1 MNNLNG
7 GQYFGIGLDTADFMR
22 DSQRVK
28 GEFASISQTAI
39 SEGNR
44 MDGAFKRVGAGIASV
59 FAVGQIQAFVRQVV
73 SARSE
78 IQSLG
83 TSFETLTGSREKGLM
98 LMQKLQAYAVSTP
111 MQLNDLAS
119 GAQTLLGFNIE
130 LEKVMPVLKAIG
142 DISMGS
148 RDKFNSLTLA
158 FAQMSATGKLMG
170 QDLLQMINAGFN
182 PLTEISAKTGK
193 SIATLK
199 DEMSAGSISAQMV
212 EDAFISATAAGGKFH
227 GMLESQSRTMR
238 GALSNLQGHF
248 SDMLND
254 MGESTEGIISS
265 GINAADTLVKH
276 YETVGEV
283 LITLAAT
290 YGTAKAALMAHA
302 AMANAA
308 AEAEIAAL
316 SRLVPAKAAEADADL
331 RLRVAKGELT
341 ESRAAQIAALR
352 GEIAAEGDRRA
363 AALASARTDTAA
375 AKESYRAA
383 LRRSLA
389 SKQAVRARQE
399 ELRVAL
405 QQPGVEAAATA
416 QKNLANAIDERSA
429 AVKARKAAAQQLE
442 IAKSRENAAA
452 TALETLNTDINTVG
466 KQRQTRATLTL
477 AAAKAALS
485 KASRALGLSMLA
497 NPYVLAAAAVAS
509 LAYVTYKL
517 VTADDAATRAAK
529 AHNDERERQAKIA
542 DERSQKVRSLVATI
556 KDENATATQK
566 VMAFDSLTSIV
577 PTLKEIYH
585 TWQDMAAVD
594 TSDIDKG
601 VNAFADTQQEE
612 ALRKRVADIKDAIT
626 EIDKLYSHLETTE
639 KGVSATGFAPAYAG
653 VLAAGQGVNW
663 RAKQIASNH
672 GVGGAWD
679 AWWSG
684 GDDNRAAL
692 RESLELAEGEL
703 RKFLAAKYEAE
714 TPVEVKLKVAQADYD
729 AAKERLDTFA
739 SWTDTLMA
747 KTGKM
752 RPGHLIDPAQAD
764 KDMAAAEKAITDRI
778 ESLRKEVANPLTFTA
793 EKQKALTS
801 AEQLRSDME
810 GIKRQ
815 MAASGT
821 LDWSLTLRVNT
832 VMQSLQSAADSA
844 NSRMQNYVTR
854 DGKDYTPPVQNK
866 AYWENQKKE
875 AEAARNA
882 IGSDKTDSAAWK
894 QQTKLIE
901 EADRNLAV
909 YSDKAAKSADKAVNE
924 AKRRAEQRQKLAEE
938 ALELARRNAADE
950 IRLMEDGAEKKLRTL
965 RQEHADRRAELD
977 RQQREWAKAN
987 REAKTKGLGE
997 DGLTDTQRTSLADAR
1012 TLASRSLAKAEAE
1025 IQRERMKA
1033 STDAMRSYLA
1043 EYGTFEER
1051 QLAITQ
1057 EYAEK
1062 IKEARKKG
1070 LEGEAL
1076 RLSKERDAKI
1086 SSEEFRRIQDDI
1098 DWADVFGNIG
1108 GAASAYLGP
1117 TLDRLEKLMASPQF
1131 KSLPATDKKQYYDA
1145 RSRLQ
1150 AQVDTPSFAGI
1161 DWGELGRLT
1170 NEYRAAMRKATDA
1183 NRRAADATENLEQA
1197 QKDYDKALS
1206 SGSATDKIVAN
1217 VKLLAARVNKEKA
1230 DSDKTEAD
1238 NGAAD
1243 AGNALNT
1250 ATDNATRAV
1259 NNFASALQN
1268 LGNGTL
1274 KGFADGV
1281 CGIIGAFSKDT
1292 EGTGDLISELGG
1304 KVGGLIGAILQLL
1317 DSMGDDPEEFI
1328 TGLLDKVF
1336 GVIEKLLDQLF
1347 DGSLVTGIVGNLWSN
1362 VSGMFLN
1369 ILDGLTFGAFG
1380 LGSLLG
1386 GDSDPTLDDDRTR
1399 LEHSNELLR
1408 KSIDRLADKM
1418 DEASAAQAGDIA
1430 DEQARMLA
1438 SQIATTQSLG
1448 RRTADR
1454 SSGSQHSGTYHVN
1467 KAMEDND
1474 WGVADA
1480 LRHFGIRDAGALW
1493 NLTPEQWRELS
1504 EMFPNALAEIR
1515 SQLAK
1520 GKDDASAYIDEMI
1533 AYAGQYEEILERM
1546 RQTQTRTSVDDI
1558 HSGFLDLMKDME
1570 ADSSAFAQNFEDMMK
1585 EAVFNSILNDQYRQD
1600 MKRWYEEF
1608 AAAMSS
1614 DNELTPS
1621 EQRKLR
1627 EQYMSLSQSIMDRRN
1642 EIMETMGW
1650 DESTVQ
1656 STTRRS
1662 LSGMSQDTGDAIEGR
1677 MTAIQITVEAIRA
1690 QYEAYLHSLAAIASA
1705 SDRQRV
1711 TYEEV
1716 LFHLAEANEH
1726 LKTISD
1732 HTKALKGMET
1742 RLANIERNTSRL

>member
-22 DSQRVK
+22 DTQRVK
-28 GEFASISQTAI
+28 GEFASISQTAV

-44 MDGAFKRVGAGIASV
+44 MDGAFRRVGAGIASV
-59 FAVGQIQAFVRQVV
+59 FAVGQIQAFVRQIV
-73 SARSE
+73 SSRSE
-78 IQSLG
+78 IQSLEV
-83 TSFETLTGSREKGLM
+83 SFRTLLGSQEKAA
-98 LMQKLQAYAVSTP
+98 KLFGELKDYAVSTP
-111 MQLNDLAS
+111 MQLNDLAY

-142 DISMGS
+142 DISMGN

-182 PLTEISAKTGK
+182 PLTEISAKTGR
-193 SIATLK
+193 SIAALK
-199 DEMSAGSISAQMV
+199 DDMSAGSISAQMV

-331 RLRVAKGELT
+331 RLRIAKGELT

-363 AALASARTDTAA
+363 AALATARTDTAA

-383 LRRSLA
+383 LQRSLA

-399 ELRVAL
+399 ELRVTL
-405 QQPGVEAAATA
+405 QQPGVEAVASA

-452 TALETLNTDINTVG
+452 TALETLNTEINTVG

-477 AAAKAALS
+477 ASAKAALG

-542 DERSQKVRSLVATI
+542 DERTQKVRSLVATI

-601 VNAFADTQQEE
+601 VNAFADTKQEE
-612 ALRKRVADIKDAIT
+612 ALRKRVADIKSAIT
-626 EIDKLYSHLETTE
+626 EIEELYRHLETAD
-639 KGVSATGFAPAYAG
+639 KATIGFAPAYAG
-653 VLAAGQGVNW
+653 TLVAGQGVNW
-663 RAKQIASNH
+663 RAKQIASAH

-714 TPVEVKLKVAQADYD
+714 TPVEVKLKVAQTDYE

-739 SWTDTLMA
+739 SWTDALMA

-801 AEQLRSDME
+801 AEQLRHDME
-810 GIKRQ
+810 GIKQQ

-866 AYWENQKKE
+866 AYWENQKKT
-875 AEAARNA
+875 AQAALDA
-882 IGSDKTDSAAWK
+882 LGKDKEGSKEWNK
-894 QQTKLIE
+894 HKNLIK
-901 EADRNLAV
+901 EADKELVAWNISSSRA
-909 YSDKAAKSADKAVNE
+909 SDKAAGN
-924 AKRRAEQRQKLAEE
+924 AKRQAEQRQKLADE
-938 ALELARRNAADE
+938 ALELARRNAAEE
-950 IRLMEDGAEKKLRTL
+950 IRLMEEGAEKKLRTQ
-965 RQEHADRRAELD
+965 RKEHADRMAELN

-987 REAKTKGLGE
+987 REAKTRGLGD
-997 DGLTDTQRTSLADAR
+997 DGLTDSQRTSLDEAR
-1012 TLASRSLAKAEAE
+1012 ILTSRSLAKAERE
-1025 IQRERMKA
+1025 IQRESMKA
-1033 STDAMRSYLA
+1033 STDAMRNYLA
-1043 EYGTFEER
+1043 EYGTIEER
-1051 QLAITQ
+1051 RLAITQ

-1062 IKEARKKG
+1062 INEARKKG

-1076 RLSKERDAKI
+1076 RLGKERDARI
-1086 SSEEFRRIQDDI
+1086 GSEEFRRIQYDI

-1108 GAASAYLGP
+1108 GAASAYLRP
-1117 TLDRLEKLMASPQF
+1117 TLERLEKLMASPQF

-1170 NEYRAAMRKATDA
+1170 KEYQDAMRRATEA
-1183 NRRAADATENLEQA
+1183 NRRAKDATEALETA
-1197 QKDYDKALS
+1197 QEDYEKTLT
-1206 SGSATDKIVAN
+1206 SGTQTDRIIAYA
-1217 VKLLAARVNKEKA
+1217 KLLAARVNKEKS
-1230 DSDKTEAD
+1230 DSDKRDAD
-1238 NGAAD
+1238 ND
-1243 AGNALNT
+1243 ASDKGNALNT
-1250 ATDNATRAV
+1250 ATDNATHAV

-1281 CGIIGAFSKDT
+1281 CGIINAFSNDT
-1292 EGTGDLISELGG
+1292 EGAGDLISELGA

-1317 DSMGDDPEEFI
+1317 DSMGDNPEEFI

-1336 GVIEKLLDQLF
+1336 GVIDKLLDQLF
-1347 DGSLVTGIVGNLWSN
+1347 DGSLVTGIVGNIWSN
-1362 VSGMFLN
+1362 VSGLFLN
-1369 ILDGLTFGAFG
+1369 ILDGLTFGSFG
-1380 LGSLLG
+1380 LGELLG
-1386 GDSDPTLDDDRTR
+1386 GDSDPSLDDDRTR

-1408 KSIDRLADKM
+1408 KSIDRLASKM
-1418 DEASAAQAGDIA
+1418 DEASAGQAGDIA
-1430 DEQARMLA
+1430 AEQARMLA
-1438 SQIATTQSLG
+1438 SRISTTQSLG

-1454 SSGSQHSGTYHVN
+1454 SSRSQHSGTYHVN
-1467 KAMEDND
+1467 KAIEDND

-1480 LRHFGIRDAGALW
+1480 LRHFGIRDAGGLW
-1493 NLTPEQWRELS
+1493 NLTPEQWRELA
-1504 EMFPNALAEIR
+1504 EKFPNALAEIR

-1533 AYAGQYEEILERM
+1533 AYAGQYEEILDRM

-1570 ADSSAFAQNFEDMMK
+1570 ADSSAFAKSFEDMMK
-1585 EAVFNSILNDQYRQD
+1585 EAVFNSILNDSYRED
-1600 MKRWYEEF
+1600 MKRWYEDF

-1627 EQYMSLSQSIMDRRN
+1627 EQYMSLSQSIIDRRN

-1656 STTRRS
+1656 SATRRS

-1677 MTAIQITVEAIRA
+1677 MTAIQIAVEAIRG
-1690 QYEAYLHSLAAIASA
+1690 QYEAFMQTIAGLAAS
-1705 SDRQRV
+1705 SERQKL
-1711 TYEEV
+1711 V
-1716 LFHLAEANEH
+1716 LDDILYHCSLMADY
-1726 LKTISD
+1726 LKTISKN
-1732 HTKALKGMET
+1732 TESLRAMEK
-1742 RLANIERNTSRL
+1742 RLVAIEKYTSRI

>member
-1 MNNLNG
+1 MNTHNG
-7 GQYFGIGLDTADFMR
+7 GVYYDVGLDTTRLRHDITSARGQFTELTHGVESDAARIEGSFR
-22 DSQRVK
+22 RI
-28 GEFASISQTAI
+28 GIGIGSI
-39 SEGNR
+39 
-44 MDGAFKRVGAGIASV
+44 
-59 FAVGQIQAFVRQVV
+59 FAVGQIEQFVDRIIKV
-73 SARSE
+73 RSE
-78 IQSLG
+78 IQSLEA
-83 TSFETLTGSREKGLM
+83 SFETLAGSREKGLL
-98 LMQKLQAYAVSTP
+98 LMQRLKDYAVSTP

-142 DISMGS
+142 DISMGN

-182 PLTEISAKTGK
+182 PLTEISAKTGR
-193 SIATLK
+193 SISALK

-405 QQPGVEAAATA
+405 QQPGVEAVAAA
-416 QKNLANAIDERSA
+416 QKNLANAVDERSA

-452 TALETLNTDINTVG
+452 TALETLNTEINTVG

-477 AAAKAALS
+477 ASAKAALG

-517 VTADDAATRAAK
+517 VTADEAATRAAK

-556 KDENATATQK
+556 KDENTTATQK

-594 TSDIDKG
+594 TSEIDKG

-612 ALRKRVADIKDAIT
+612 VLRKRVADIKDAIT
-626 EIDKLYSHLETTE
+626 EIEGLYRHLETAA
-639 KGVSATGFAPAYAG
+639 KATIGFAPAYAG
-653 VLAAGQGVNW
+653 TLVAGQGVNW
-663 RAKQIASNH
+663 RAKQIASAH

-714 TPVEVKLKVAQADYD
+714 TPVEVKLKVAQADYE

-739 SWTDTLMA
+739 SWTDALMA

-793 EKQKALTS
+793 EKQKALAS

-832 VMQSLQSAADSA
+832 VMQSLKSAADSA

-875 AEAARNA
+875 AQAALDALGDDKKGTAEWNKHEKLIKEADEKLEARNV
-882 IGSDKTDSAAWK
+882 SSK
-894 QQTKLIE
+894 
-901 EADRNLAV
+901 
-909 YSDKAAKSADKAVNE
+909 KSADKAANE

-965 RQEHADRRAELD
+965 RQEHADRLAELD

-997 DGLTDTQRTSLADAR
+997 DGLTDSQRTSLADAR
-1012 TLASRSLAKAEAE
+1012 TVASRSLAKAEAD
-1025 IQRERMKA
+1025 IQRDRMKA
-1033 STDAMRSYLA
+1033 SMDAMRSYLA

-1076 RLSKERDAKI
+1076 RLGKERDARI

-1108 GAASAYLGP
+1108 GAASAYLRP

-1150 AQVDTPSFAGI
+1150 TQVDTPSFAGI

-1170 NEYRAAMRKATDA
+1170 NEYRAAMRKATEA

-1206 SGSATDKIVAN
+1206 SGSATDKIAAN
-1217 VKLLAARVNKEKA
+1217 VKLMAARVNKEKA
-1230 DSDKTEAD
+1230 DSDKTDAD

-1259 NNFASALQN
+1259 NNFASSLQN
-1268 LGNGTL
+1268 LGNGSL

-1281 CGIIGAFSKDT
+1281 CGIFAAFSKDT

-1304 KVGGLIGAILQLL
+1304 KVGGLISAILQLL

-1336 GVIEKLLDQLF
+1336 GVIERLLDQLF
-1347 DGSLVTGIVGNLWSN
+1347 DGSLITGIVGNIWSN
-1362 VSGMFLN
+1362 VSGLFLN
-1369 ILDGLTFGAFG
+1369 ILDNLTFGAFG
-1380 LGSLLG
+1380 LGDLLG

-1454 SSGSQHSGTYHVN
+1454 SSRSQHSGTYHVN

-1480 LRHFGIRDAGALW
+1480 LRHFGIRDAGGLW
-1493 NLTPEQWRELS
+1493 NLTPEQWRELA
-1504 EMFPNALAEIR
+1504 EKFPNALAEIR

-1570 ADSSAFAQNFEDMMK
+1570 ADSSAFAKNFEDMMK
-1585 EAVFNSILNDQYRQD
+1585 EAVFNSILNDSYRED
-1600 MKRWYEEF
+1600 MKRWYEDF

-1614 DNELTPS
+1614 DNELTSS

-1627 EQYMSLSQSIMDRRN
+1627 EQYMSLSQSIIDRRN
-1642 EIMETMGW
+1642 EIMEAMGW

-1656 STTRRS
+1656 SATRRS

-1677 MTAIQITVEAIRA
+1677 MTAIQIAVEAIRG
-1690 QYEAYLHSLAAIASA
+1690 QYEAFMQTIAGMTA
-1705 SDRQRV
+1705 SSGRQKLILDDIL
-1711 TYEEV
+1711 YHCA
-1716 LFHLAEANEH
+1716 LMADY
-1726 LKTISD
+1726 LKTISKN
-1732 HTKALKGMET
+1732 TGILASVEK
-1742 RLANIERNTSRL
+1742 RLSAIEKNTSGI

>member
-1 MNNLNG
+1 MNTRNG
-7 GQYFGIGLDTADFMR
+7 GVYYEVGLDNTRLRQDIAAARGQFSALTRSVESDSARIDGSFRRIGIGI
-22 DSQRVK
+22 
-28 GEFASISQTAI
+28 G
-39 SEGNR
+39 
-44 MDGAFKRVGAGIASV
+44 SV
-59 FAVGQIQAFVRQVV
+59 FAVGQLEQFISKIVNT
-73 SARSE
+73 RSE

-130 LEKVMPVLKAIG
+130 LEKVMPMLKAIG

-193 SIATLK
+193 SISTLK

-212 EDAFISATAAGGKFH
+212 EDAVISATTAGGKFH

-352 GEIAAEGDRRA
+352 GEIAAEGDRRT

-405 QQPGVEAAATA
+405 QQPGVEATATA
-416 QKNLANAIDERSA
+416 QKNLANAVDERSA

-477 AAAKAALS
+477 ASAKTALS

-517 VTADDAATRAAK
+517 ISADDAATRAAK

-542 DERSQKVRSLVATI
+542 DDRSQKVRSLVATI

-612 ALRKRVADIKDAIT
+612 ALRKRVADIKDAIA
-626 EIDKLYSHLETTE
+626 EIEKLHRSENA
-639 KGVSATGFAPAYAG
+639 SATMMNGEIVSSHIGFITNRA
-653 VLAAGQGVNW
+653 VSW

-672 GVGGAWD
+672 GVGEAWD
-679 AWWSG
+679 SWWSS
-684 GDDNRAAL
+684 GDSNRAAL

-714 TPVEVKLKVAQADYD
+714 TPVKVKLKVAQADYD

-739 SWTDTLMA
+739 SWTDALMA

-764 KDMAAAEKAITDRI
+764 KDMAAAEKAISDRI
-778 ESLRKEVANPLTFTA
+778 ESLRKEVSNPLTFTA
-793 EKQKALTS
+793 EKQKALAS

-909 YSDKAAKSADKAVNE
+909 YSDKAAKSADKAANE

-965 RQEHADRRAELD
+965 RQEHADRLAELD
-977 RQQREWAKAN
+977 RQQREWAKSN
-987 REAKTKGLGE
+987 REAKTKGLGD

-1012 TLASRSLAKAEAE
+1012 TVASRSLAKAEAD

-1062 IKEARKKG
+1062 IKEAHKKG

-1076 RLSKERDAKI
+1076 RLGKERDARI

-1108 GAASAYLGP
+1108 GAASAYLRP

-1131 KSLPATDKKQYYDA
+1131 KSLSATDKKQYYDA

-1150 AQVDTPSFAGI
+1150 AQVDTPSFASI

-1217 VKLLAARVNKEKA
+1217 VKLMAARVNKEKA
-1230 DSDKTEAD
+1230 DNDKTDAD

-1243 AGNALNT
+1243 AGNALNI

-1259 NNFASALQN
+1259 NNFASSLQN
-1268 LGNGTL
+1268 LGNGSL
-1274 KGFADGV
+1274 KDFADGV
-1281 CGIIGAFSKDT
+1281 CGIFAAFSKDT

-1336 GVIEKLLDQLF
+1336 GVIERLLDQLF
-1347 DGSLVTGIVGNLWSN
+1347 DGSLVTGIVGNIWSN

-1369 ILDGLTFGAFG
+1369 ILDGLTFGSFG

-1454 SSGSQHSGTYHVN
+1454 SSGSQHSGSYHVN
-1467 KAMEDND
+1467 KAIEDND

-1570 ADSSAFAQNFEDMMK
+1570 ADSSAFAQNFEEMMK

-1608 AAAMSS
+1608 ATAMSS

-1642 EIMETMGW
+1642 EIMEAMGW

>member
-1 MNNLNG
+1 MNTRNG
-7 GQYFGIGLDTADFMR
+7 GVYYDVGLDTTRLRHD
-22 DSQRVK
+22 
-28 GEFASISQTAI
+28 
-39 SEGNR
+39 
-44 MDGAFKRVGAGIASV
+44 IASARGQFSALTRGV
-59 FAVGQIQAFVRQVV
+59 ESDAARIDGSFRRIGIGIGSIFAVGQIEQFVDRIIKT
-73 SARSE
+73 RSE
-78 IQSLG
+78 IQSLSV
-83 TSFETLTGSREKGLM
+83 SFETLAGSREKGML
-98 LMQKLQAYAVSTP
+98 LMQRLKDYAVSTP

-130 LEKVMPVLKAIG
+130 LEKVMPILRAIG

-193 SIATLK
+193 SLSALK
-199 DEMSAGSISAQMV
+199 EEMSAGSISAQMV

-238 GALSNLQGHF
+238 GAISNLQGHF
-248 SDMLND
+248 SDMLNN

-331 RLRVAKGELT
+331 RLRIAKGELT

-363 AALASARTDTAA
+363 AALATARTDTAA

-383 LRRSLA
+383 LQRSLA

-405 QQPGVEAAATA
+405 QQPGVEAVAAA
-416 QKNLANAIDERSA
+416 QKNLANAVDERSA

-452 TALETLNTDINTVG
+452 TALETLNTEINTVG
-466 KQRQTRATLTL
+466 KQRQTRATLAL
-477 AAAKAALS
+477 ASAKAALG

-542 DERSQKVRSLVATI
+542 DERTQKVRSLVATI

-601 VNAFADTQQEE
+601 VNAFADTKQEE
-612 ALRKRVADIKDAIT
+612 ALRKRVADIKSAIT
-626 EIDKLYSHLETTE
+626 EIEELHRSENVSAKLINGEIFSSHLGFVTNRL
-639 KGVSATGFAPAYAG
+639 VS
-653 VLAAGQGVNW
+653 W

-672 GVGGAWD
+672 GVGEAWD

-714 TPVEVKLKVAQADYD
+714 TPVEVKLKVAQADYE

-739 SWTDTLMA
+739 SWTDALMA

-793 EKQKALTS
+793 EKQKALAS

-832 VMQSLQSAADSA
+832 VMQSLKSAADSA

-875 AEAARNA
+875 AQAALDALGDDKKGTAEWNKHEKLIKEADEKLEARNV
-882 IGSDKTDSAAWK
+882 SSK
-894 QQTKLIE
+894 
-901 EADRNLAV
+901 
-909 YSDKAAKSADKAVNE
+909 KSADKAANE

-965 RQEHADRRAELD
+965 RQEHADRLAELD

-997 DGLTDTQRTSLADAR
+997 DGLTDSQRTSLADAR
-1012 TLASRSLAKAEAE
+1012 TVASRSLAKAEAD
-1025 IQRERMKA
+1025 IQRDRMKA
-1033 STDAMRSYLA
+1033 SMDAMRSYLA

-1076 RLSKERDAKI
+1076 RLGKERDARI

-1108 GAASAYLGP
+1108 GAASAYLRP

-1150 AQVDTPSFAGI
+1150 TQVDTPSFAGI

-1170 NEYRAAMRKATDA
+1170 DEYRAAMRKATEA

-1206 SGSATDKIVAN
+1206 SGSATDKIAAN
-1217 VKLLAARVNKEKA
+1217 VKLMAARVNKEKA
-1230 DSDKTEAD
+1230 DSDKTDAD

-1259 NNFASALQN
+1259 NNFASSLQN
-1268 LGNGTL
+1268 LGNGSL

-1281 CGIIGAFSKDT
+1281 CGIFAAFSKDT

-1336 GVIEKLLDQLF
+1336 GVIERLLDQLF
-1347 DGSLVTGIVGNLWSN
+1347 DGSLITGIVGNIWSN
-1362 VSGMFLN
+1362 VSGLFLN
-1369 ILDGLTFGAFG
+1369 ILDGLTFGSFG
-1380 LGSLLG
+1380 LGELLG
-1386 GDSDPTLDDDRTR
+1386 GDSDPSLDDDRTR

-1408 KSIDRLADKM
+1408 KSIDRLASKM
-1418 DEASAAQAGDIA
+1418 DEASAGQAGDIA
-1430 DEQARMLA
+1430 AEQARMLA
-1438 SQIATTQSLG
+1438 SQISTTQSLG

-1454 SSGSQHSGTYHVN
+1454 SSRSQHSGTYHVN

-1480 LRHFGIRDAGALW
+1480 LRHFGIRDAGGLW
-1493 NLTPEQWRELS
+1493 NLTPEQWRELA
-1504 EMFPNALAEIR
+1504 EKFPNALAEIR

-1570 ADSSAFAQNFEDMMK
+1570 ADSSAFAKNFEDMMK
-1585 EAVFNSILNDQYRQD
+1585 EAVFNSILNDSYRED
-1600 MKRWYEEF
+1600 MKRWYEDF

-1627 EQYMSLSQSIMDRRN
+1627 EQYMSLSQSIIDRRN

-1656 STTRRS
+1656 SATRRS

-1677 MTAIQITVEAIRA
+1677 MTAIQIAVEAIRG
-1690 QYEAYLHSLAAIASA
+1690 QYEAFMQTIAGLAAS
-1705 SDRQRV
+1705 SERQKL
-1711 TYEEV
+1711 V
-1716 LFHLAEANEH
+1716 LDDILYHCSLMADY
-1726 LKTISD
+1726 LKTISKN
-1732 HTKALKGMET
+1732 TESLRAMEK
-1742 RLANIERNTSRL
+1742 RLVAIEKYTSRI